1 MKPAR
6 RQVAKALPPRNP
18 HAAGVI
24 PLRGGLGDSIRG
36 VHQSKTSFKV
46 TSHELRKRAS
56 AGGRKPQTLLRSG
69 ASSCPGPAPINR
81 QREEVKLSLEVT
93 WQPVGTIGWL
103 SRDALNWMRHIAG
116 VVTEH
121 PHEPRSAIRER
132 HP

>member
-1 MKPAR
+1 MKHAR

-69 ASSCPGPAPINR
+69 LASCLGPAPINS
-81 QREEVKLSLEVT
+81 REKRLRLSLEVT

-103 SRDALNWMRHIAG
+103 SRDALTCRGNWMGHIA
-116 VVTEH
+116 
-121 PHEPRSAIRER
+121 A
-132 HP
+132 